1 MPGGFTQQHLD
12 EIRSRV
18 DIVEI
23 VGQVVKLKKA
33 GENWKGLCPFHTE
46 KTPSFTVNPKRNIYH
61 CFGCGAGG
69 DAFSFLMRQDR
80 VAFPEAVRSLA
91 ERAGVTL
98 PDAGTRSPEV
108 DGKLESL
115 RRVMALAAEFYVSA
129 LWERGGEKGRTY
141 LEQRGV
147 DPEVARRFG
156 LGYAPEGWNNLLATM
171 ARHGISE
178 DLVVQAGLALPR
190 QNQPGFYDR
199 FRGRLLFSIRD
210 VQGRVVAFGGRA
222 LSGEEPK
229 YLNSPETALY
239 VKGQM
244 LYSLDLARTGMRER
258 GRAILVEGYLDCLM
272 AHQHGF
278 TETVAA
284 LGTAFTPAQL
294 GLLRRHADEV
304 VALFDADA
312 AGQKAS
318 TRLEEMMNDV
328 MDVQNLG
335 WSVARTGD
343 FEKVGHLPIRVA
355 LLPAGHDPDSLLR
368 AEGAPA
374 LTARLEAARPLL
386 SFVLEKALGE
396 EDLAT
401 ARGRANAHARVALI
415 LSKVASAEEA
425 TALAREA
432 SRRLGVDSTQLWIEA
447 QQLQGARAR
456 SYRPPTPSS
465 AATSDDSGGTG
476 AAWPPPVSFERD
488 LVALLLQVDEARAD
502 LLSVLEEEDVVHPGL
517 RLILAALRRAPGGAP
532 ETLMAEMTGDR
543 ERGLLAA
550 LLVEERKW
558 VDTHSHVAELKRRYH
573 IRHRK
578 LRVSQVTRAIID
590 AQASGD
596 PALPALE
603 DELRALQRDLQREAE
618 AVRELALARPGFPGF
633 GPEDSPRQA
642 GTP

>member
-1 MPGGFTQQHLD
+1 MPGGFSPQQLD

-23 VGQVVKLKKA
+23 VGQFVKLKRA

-69 DAFSFLMRQDR
+69 DVFSFLMRQDR
-80 VAFPEAVRSLA
+80 VAFPEAVRTLA
-91 ERAGVTL
+91 TRAGVAL
-98 PDAGTRSPEV
+98 PEAGGRVPEA
-108 DGKLESL
+108 DNKLEAL
-115 RRVMALAAEFYVSA
+115 RRVMALAAEFYTQS
-129 LWERGGEKGRTY
+129 LWERGGEKARAY

-156 LGYAPEGWNNLLATM
+156 LGYAPEGWNALLSVM
-171 ARHGISE
+171 AKQAIGE
-178 DLVVQAGLALPR
+178 EALVQAGLALPR
-190 QNQPGFYDR
+190 QNAPGFYDR
-199 FRGRLLFSIRD
+199 FRGRLLFPIRD

-229 YLNSPETALY
+229 YLNSPETPLY

-244 LYSLDLARTGMRER
+244 LYALDVAKTVIRDRS
-258 GRAILVEGYLDCLM
+258 RAIIVEGYLDCLM

-278 TETVAA
+278 GETVAA

-294 GLLRRHADEV
+294 GLLRRYADEV
-304 VALFDADA
+304 LALFDADA

-328 MDVQNLG
+328 MDLQNLG
-335 WSVARTGD
+335 WSVSRTGG
-343 FEKVGHLPIRVA
+343 FEKAGYLPIRVA

-374 LTARLEAARPLL
+374 LTARLDAARPLL
-386 SFVLEKALGE
+386 AFVLEKALGE

-401 ARGRANAHARVALI
+401 PRGRANAHARVALI
-415 LSKVASAEEA
+415 LSKVANAEEA
-425 TALAREA
+425 TTLAREA
-432 SRRLGVDSTQLWIEA
+432 ARRLGVDATQLWIEA

-456 SYRPPTPSS
+456 GRKPDLAGE
-465 AATSDDSGGTG
+465 AAQETAGSDS
-476 AAWPPPVSFERD
+476 WPPPVPFERD
-488 LVALLLQVDEARAD
+488 LVALLLQVDEARAE
-502 LLSVLEEEDVVHPGL
+502 LLPMLEEEDVAHQGL
-517 RLILAALRRAPGGAP
+517 RLVVAALRRAPSGAP
-532 ETLMAEMTGDR
+532 EALMAELPGDR

-550 LLVEERKW
+550 LLVEERRW

-578 LRVSQVTRAIID
+578 QRVRQVTRAIVE
-590 AQASGD
+590 AQGTGD

-603 DELRALQRDLQREAE
+603 EELRSLQRDLQREAE
-618 AVRELALARPGFPGF
+618 AVRELALARPGSASK
-633 GPEDSPRQA
+633 GPADPQRQA

>member
-1 MPGGFTQQHLD
+1 MPGGFSPQQLD

-23 VGQVVKLKKA
+23 VGQFVKLKRA

-69 DAFSFLMRQDR
+69 DVFSFLMRQDR
-80 VAFPEAVRSLA
+80 VAFPEAVRTLA
-91 ERAGVTL
+91 TRAGVAL
-98 PDAGTRSPEV
+98 PEAGGRAPEA
-108 DGKLESL
+108 DGKLEAL
-115 RRVMALAAEFYVSA
+115 RRVMALAAEFYTQS
-129 LWERGGEKGRTY
+129 LWERGGEKARAY

-156 LGYAPEGWNNLLATM
+156 LGYAPEGWNALLSVM
-171 ARHGISE
+171 ARQAIGE
-178 DLVVQAGLALPR
+178 EALVQAGLALPR
-190 QNQPGFYDR
+190 QNAPGFYDR
-199 FRGRLLFSIRD
+199 FRGRLLFPIRD

-229 YLNSPETALY
+229 YLNSPETPLY

-244 LYSLDLARTGMRER
+244 LYALDVAKTVIRER
-258 GRAILVEGYLDCLM
+258 SRAIIVEGYLDCLM

-278 TETVAA
+278 GETVAA

-294 GLLRRHADEV
+294 GLLRRYADEV
-304 VALFDADA
+304 LALFDADA

-328 MDVQNLG
+328 MDLQNLG
-335 WSVARTGD
+335 WSVSRTGG
-343 FEKVGHLPIRVA
+343 FEKAGYLPIRVA

-374 LTARLEAARPLL
+374 LTVRLDAARPLL
-386 SFVLEKALGE
+386 AFVLEKALGE

-401 ARGRANAHARVALI
+401 PRGRANAHARVALI
-415 LSKVASAEEA
+415 LSKVANAEEA
-425 TALAREA
+425 TTLAREA
-432 SRRLGVDSTQLWIEA
+432 ARRLGVDATQLWIEA

-456 SYRPPTPSS
+456 GRKPDPPET
-465 AATSDDSGGTG
+465 AGSDS
-476 AAWPPPVSFERD
+476 WPPPVPFERD
-488 LVALLLQVDEARAD
+488 LVALLLQVDEARAE
-502 LLSVLEEEDVVHPGL
+502 LLPILEEEDVVHQGL
-517 RLILAALRRAPGGAP
+517 RLVVAALRRAPSGAP
-532 ETLMAEMTGDR
+532 EALMAELPGDR

-550 LLVEERKW
+550 LLVEERRW

-578 LRVSQVTRAIID
+578 QRVRQVTRAIVE
-590 AQASGD
+590 AQGTGD

-603 DELRALQRDLQREAE
+603 EELRGLQRDLQREAE
-618 AVRELALARPGFPGF
+618 AVRELALARPGSPSPG
-633 GPEDSPRQA
+633 PADPQRQA